1 MDESGQNK
9 IEGDKMNGIYRR
21 FFSYVIPSV
30 LAFAL
35 SGIYAIVDGFFVGNS
50 IGDIGL
56 SAINVAYPVV
66 TLMQATGAG
75 VGMGGA
81 VLYAV
86 SKAKGEKEEAEI
98 YAGGTMVFLL
108 FSSVVITVLCYIF
121 VDPILIMLG
130 AEGQI
135 LPLGTEYLRVI
146 IPGAFFQIFAVGIVP
161 MIRNHEGAA
170 FAMGAMIAG
179 FLTNIA
185 LDYLLVWEW
194 KWGMTGAALAT
205 IIGEAVTMAAGV
217 VYLLMKKFRI
227 HAFYIGKMKKVFLG
241 ILKIGVAPFG
251 LTMSPILSL
260 ILMNR
265 YSMEYGGEPAV
276 ACYACIAYATTIV
289 YMLFQGVGDGS
300 QPLLSQYYGAGEE
313 KELRLVR
320 RLAYCTAALFAVVS
334 LLVLFALRADVG
346 RLFGSS
352 EEVTSMVGDVM
363 PIFIAGFPFLAFTRV
378 TTSSFYATEKA
389 VFSYILVYAE
399 PAILFLLLAVWPR
412 FAGLSGV
419 WWSMCAAQILSMA
432 AAAVLKG
439 IEDRRKRPEQ
449 GL

>member
-1 MDESGQNK
+1 
-9 IEGDKMNGIYRR
+9 MNGIYRR

-35 SGIYAIVDGFFVGNS
+35 SGVYAIVDGFFVGNS

-66 TLMQATGAG
+66 TLMQATGSG
-75 VGMGGA
+75 IGMGGA

-86 SKAKGEKEEAEI
+86 SKAKGEKEEADA

-108 FSSVVITVLCYIF
+108 AASVFISILCYIF
-121 VDPILIMLG
+121 VEPILIILG

-146 IPGAFFQIFAVGIVP
+146 IPGAVFQIFAVGIVP
-161 MIRNHEGAA
+161 MIRNHEGAS

-185 LDYLLVWEW
+185 LDYLLVWELQ
-194 KWGMTGAALAT
+194 WGMAGAALAT

-217 VYLLMKKFRI
+217 VYLLTKKFRMN
-227 HAFYIGKMKKVFLG
+227 AFHIRKMKKVFLG

-265 YSMEYGGEPAV
+265 YSMEYGGESAV

-289 YMLFQGVGDGS
+289 YMLLQGVGDGS
-300 QPLLSQYYGAGEE
+300 QPLLSRYYGAGEE
-313 KELRLVR
+313 KELCLVR
-320 RLAYCTAALFAVVS
+320 RLAYCTAAFFAVVS
-334 LLVLFALRADVG
+334 LLVLLALRCDVG

-352 EEVTSMVGDVM
+352 EEVTAMVGNVM
-363 PIFIAGFPFLAFTRV
+363 LIFIAGFPFLAFTRV

-389 VFSYILVYAE
+389 AFSYILVYAE
-399 PAILFLLLAVWPR
+399 PVILFVLLMVWPR
-412 FAGLSGV
+412 FTGLSGV

-432 AAAVLKG
+432 AAAVLKW
-439 IEDRRKRPEQ
+439 IEDRKEKPEQ
-449 GL
+449 QR